1 VVEIRAARWLTWQA
15 AWKHDQGQDARLEA
29 SIAKLFATEMGYRV
43 VDRAI
48 QILGGMGVAK
58 EMPLEHWIRD
68 LRVSRIVEGASE
80 VHRYLIARELFG
92 QSATGKAKDN

>member
-1 VVEIRAARWLTWQA
+1 
-15 AWKHDQGQDARLEA
+15 
-29 SIAKLFATEMGYRV
+29 
-43 VDRAI
+43 
-48 QILGGMGVAK
+48 
-58 EMPLEHWIRD
+58 MPLEHWIRD